1 MTRRVLKRPPQGW
14 GRTRQDRL
22 DHAFASVWP
31 YFIAWC
37 FMCALA
43 ISSFGATVT
52 LINEMLTWG

>member
-22 DHAFASVWP
+22 DQAFASVWP
-31 YFIAWC
+31 YFVFWC
-37 FMCALA
+37 FCCVLA

-52 LINEMLTWG
+52 LINQLLGWY

>member
-52 LINEMLTWG
+52 LINEMLMWG